1 MLRIRTGA
9 RDGLRWGLFG
19 FVAAVLT
26 LSNNPAQAAPY
37 ADIVVD
43 ANSGAVLHATNPDAR
58 RHPASLTKIMT
69 LYLLFEQLE
78 AGKLKLDSALKVSAE
93 ASGQTPTKLGLKP
106 GTTLTVEDA
115 IKGMVTRSANDAA
128 VVVAE
133 AIAESEDEFAKVMTR
148 KAQALGM
155 KGTVYK
161 NASGLPDDNQ
171 VTTARD
177 QSMLGRAIQER
188 FPRYYKYFSIRSFT
202 FRGQAITNHNHLLG
216 KVEGV
221 DGIKTGYINASG
233 FNLVTSVHRGNRYLV
248 AVVMGGG
255 SGASRDAR
263 MRELINEKIA
273 QASTKRT
280 APMVAE
286 VTSSE
291 AIVAAKAEPK
301 PEPMVVAKAEAKPE
315 PMAVAKAEAKPEPMA
330 VTKAE
335 PKPEPK
341 LAEKVEAKA
350 EPKAEAK
357 AEHRYAV
364 ASAISMPA
372 RLNPAAAPTERS
384 EPPAAATLTQARM
397 VVGSTDPIQPVLVK
411 TLTVRAATKTPSLV
425 PLQVASSAAES
436 QPAQAPAP
444 VAVASAKAEA
454 AAAPPPTP
462 AAVAKPETAVPPPV
476 AAKPEPPAPAVI
488 AKSEPA
494 SPAPAAAANTEPSN
508 VAAAT
513 KPESPAPAS
522 TAKPAPAPAAA
533 QTASAP
539 AVAANP
545 DPAPVAAPAAS
556 RPPSS
561 PVAIPAPRPAA
572 APAKPPALA
581 AKTAA
586 TAPAAKPQH
595 RPGWMIQVGAYPAEE
610 AAKQRLSAVQS
621 KASKMLTGAEAFTE
635 TVDKGGTTLYRAR
648 FAGLDKDTAEAACK
662 YLKKNDVECV
672 TIKN

>member
-26 LSNNPAQAAPY
+26 LLNGPTRAAPY

-78 AGKLKLDSALKVSAE
+78 TGKLKLDSALKVSAE
-93 ASGQTPTKLGLKP
+93 ASGQAPTKLGLKP

-133 AIAESEDEFAKVMTR
+133 AIAENESDFAKLMTR
-148 KAQALGM
+148 KAHALGM
-155 KGTVYK
+155 KSTVYK

-177 QSMLGRAIQER
+177 QSILGRAVQER

-202 FRGQAITNHNHLLG
+202 FRGQAITNHNRLLG
-216 KVEGV
+216 KVDGV

-233 FNLVTSVHRGNRYLV
+233 FNLVTSLHRGNRYLV
-248 AVVMGGG
+248 AVVMGGN

-263 MRELINEKIA
+263 MRELINEKIV

-286 VTSSE
+286 ATPSE
-291 AIVAAKAEPK
+291 PIIAAKAEPK
-301 PEPMVVAKAEAKPE
+301 PEPMVVAKAESKPE
-315 PMAVAKAEAKPEPMA
+315 PMAVAKAE
-330 VTKAE
+330 

-341 LAEKVEAKA
+341 VAEKIEAKA
-350 EPKAEAK
+350 EPKADAK
-357 AEHRYAV
+357 TEHRYAV

-372 RLNPAAAPTERS
+372 RLNPAAAPAERS
-384 EPPAAATLTQARM
+384 EPPAAATPTQARL
-397 VVGSTDPIQPVLVK
+397 VVGSTEPIQPVLVK
-411 TLTVRAATKTPSLV
+411 TLTVRTATKAPSLV
-425 PLQVASSAAES
+425 PLQVAPSAAES
-436 QPAQAPAP
+436 QPIQAPAP

-462 AAVAKPETAVPPPV
+462 AAVAKLESPTPVPI
-476 AAKPEPPAPAVI
+476 AAKPEPPAVI
-488 AKSEPA
+488 AKSEPT
-494 SPAPAAAANTEPSN
+494 SPAPTAAPNAEAAPSSAAAA
-508 VAAAT
+508 A
-513 KPESPAPAS
+513 KPEAP
-522 TAKPAPAPAAA
+522 KPATAVKPDPAPAAA
-533 QTASAP
+533 QKASAP
-539 AVAANP
+539 AIAANP
-545 DPAPVAAPAAS
+545 DPAPAAPPPVARA
-556 RPPSS
+556 PSS
-561 PVAIPAPRPAA
+561 PVVATPAPRPAA
-572 APAKPPALA
+572 APANPPAPA

-586 TAPAAKPQH
+586 AAAKPQH
-595 RPGWMIQVGAYPAEE
+595 RPGWMIQVGAYPAEQ
-610 AAKQRLSAVQS
+610 AAKERLSTVQS
-621 KASKMLTGAEAFTE
+621 KASKILTGAEAFTE

-672 TIKN
+672 PIKN